1 MDTTIQPVQSK
12 LKLLDQLRDAL
23 RSRHYSRRTQKTYC
37 HWVRRY
43 VSTTMIYTHVLNK
56 GGHGVRSPVDGL

>member
-12 LKLLDQLRDAL
+12 PKLLDQLP
-23 RSRHYSRRTQKTYC
+23 H
-37 HWVRRY
+37 
-43 VSTTMIYTHVLNK
+43 VSNK